1 MNEYKLFPTSLL
13 SIKLDLDLD
22 LLRKDIKEFVLRT
35 PSCQKS
41 NQGGYQ
47 GAPYDYKPLSSVI
60 KENTPKSD
68 KEMGDLY
75 IYSWVNINQK
85 DTWNRQ
91 HCHMDRVN
99 FLSGVYYVTVPKG
112 DCGEILFHDPR
123 GILSN
128 SAPDTPYYK
137 DNITTA
143 TVPPEEN
150 MLYYFPT
157 WLEHE
162 VGINNTDEDRVSIS
176 FNLMRREDVEVVA
189 HMLRYS

>member
-1 MNEYKLFPTSLL
+1 MGHLELFPTSLW

-47 GAPYDYKPLSSVI
+47 GAPYDYAPLSSAI

-85 DTWNRQ
+85 GTWNRN

-137 DNITTA
+137 DSITTA
-143 TVPPEEN
+143 SVPPEEN

>member
-1 MNEYKLFPTSLL
+1 MEEYELFPTSLW

-47 GAPYDYKPLSSVI
+47 GAPYDYKPLSSAI

-85 DTWNRQ
+85 DTWNLQ

-123 GILSN
+123 GILAN
-128 SAPDTPYYK
+128 SAPDTPYYT
-137 DNITTA
+137 DGITTKS
-143 TVPPEEN
+143 VPPEEN

>member
-1 MNEYKLFPTSLL
+1 MNEYKLFPTSLW

-60 KENTPKSD
+60 KENTPRSD

-85 DTWNRQ
+85 DTWIRQ

-123 GILSN
+123 GILAN

-137 DNITTA
+137 DSITT
-143 TVPPEEN
+143 TSILPEEN